1 MFKIAHLQV
10 DYKDLEIIKNA
21 LANEIESLENQNIT
35 DEEKETIEEHRK
47 ILNKVNKKIKFI
59 LGEH

>member
-1 MFKIAHLQV
+1 MSSNKFKEVSI
-10 DYKDLEIIKNA
+10 
-21 LANEIESLENQNIT
+21 EIESLENQNIT

>member
-1 MFKIAHLQV
+1 MFKIAYLQV

-21 LANEIESLENQNIT
+21 LTNEIEFLENQNIT
-35 DEEKETIEEHRK
+35 DEEKETIEEHRQ